1 MKSSDKTQPDRG
13 TRKKKAS
20 VHITRVRQ
28 GEASRIPKA
37 SARGSGEA
45 ALRSSE
51 EKFRRLFET
60 AQDGII
66 LLDAQTGDITDTNP
80 YIEKLLGYSHQ
91 ELTGKKLWEIGPFK
105 DTFTSHDAFRK
116 LQRKGYIRYEDL
128 PLETKDGNRCE
139 VEFVSNVYRVGNQKV
154 IQCDVRDITERAR
167 IGHLL
172 QENEVRYRSS
182 FENMLDGFAYCQM
195 LYRRGQ
201 PQDFLYLAVNPAF
214 EKLMGLKNVV
224 GRKVTEVIP
233 GIKESDPALFEIYGR
248 VALTGRP
255 EKIVMYVESLG
266 NWFSMSV
273 CSTQKEYFTVVFEN
287 ITERVRAELSLQESE
302 RRFRDMLENMQLIA
316 VLLDQEGRVIFCNEF
331 FLQVTG
337 YTSDE
342 VLGCDWFTQ
351 FLPEIRLDVKDA
363 FLLSLQHGEIA
374 AHFENPIR
382 TKNGEQRFIRFSNT
396 ILCDPQGKVIGAT
409 SIGEDI
415 TEGKRA
421 EARLHK
427 LNRTYALLSDVNQ
440 TIVRVREPQAL
451 FDVAC
456 RIAVEKGGF
465 LMAWIGLLD
474 RQTKRVKPVAHA
486 GATDDDLE
494 KVNITLDDTEHGRG
508 PIATALR
515 AGEHVVVNDIEGD
528 PRMIPWRA
536 DALQLGYRTFAAFPF
551 IVAGEVRGT
560 LNLYTPEP
568 DVFDDD
574 ELKLLD
580 EMAADIAF
588 ALEFTEEDD
597 RRRQAEL
604 LLRESEERFQN
615 LARISPV
622 GIFRTDPNGATS
634 YVNPKWRAISGL
646 SFDRALGDGWL
657 DAVHPDDKEDLSK
670 DWQESIQLKQASFSD
685 YRFVRPDG
693 TVAWVMGQAVPEMN
707 SENQVIG
714 YVGTITDITER
725 KRAEAALQASERQL
739 SLIYKSISD
748 ILYYLVVEPDDRF
761 RFISVNSAFLI
772 ATGLREDQIVGKL
785 VQEVI
790 PEPAH
795 ALVLGN
801 YKEAIRTKK
810 AVGWEEVSVY
820 PAGKKYGEVSV
831 TPILD
836 ANGNCTHLIGTVHD
850 ITYRK
855 HAEEEIRKLNAEL
868 EQRVKERTARLTA
881 ANKDLESFSYSVS
894 HDLRAP
900 LRAIN
905 GFASII
911 SRRHRAELDEEGQH
925 YVDNIVQA
933 SERMGYLIDD
943 LLTYSRLGREGIRH
957 VHVSLASLMIEIRK
971 NMRSRLEEIHGTI
984 EIAEGLPSVIGDQT
998 LLNQTFTNLLE
1009 NAITFHK
1016 PDLPPKVAVTW
1027 QIEDDQVIVQVSDN
1041 GIGIPA
1047 EYHGKIFIMF
1057 QRLHSE
1063 DEYPGTGIGLANVK
1077 KSVELL
1083 GGSVWV
1089 ESKVGEGSTFFV
1101 RMPKE

>member
-1 MKSSDKTQPDRG
+1 VKKLEVLMKSSDKTQPDRG
-13 TRKKKAS
+13 VRKKKPS
-20 VHITRVRQ
+20 VHTTRVRQ
-28 GEASRIPKA
+28 GGASPKPKA

-51 EKFRRLFET
+51 EKFRQQFAT
-60 AQDGII
+60 AEDGIL
-66 LLDAQTGDITDTNP
+66 LLDAQKGDT
-80 YIEKLLGYSHQ
+80 
-91 ELTGKKLWEIGPFK
+91 
-105 DTFTSHDAFRK
+105 
-116 LQRKGYIRYEDL
+116 
-128 PLETKDGNRCE
+128 
-139 VEFVSNVYRVGNQKV
+139 
-154 IQCDVRDITERAR
+154 TESR
-167 IGHLL
+167 
-172 QENEVRYRSS
+172 
-182 FENMLDGFAYCQM
+182 
-195 LYRRGQ
+195 
-201 PQDFLYLAVNPAF
+201 
-214 EKLMGLKNVV
+214 
-224 GRKVTEVIP
+224 
-233 GIKESDPALFEIYGR
+233 
-248 VALTGRP
+248 
-255 EKIVMYVESLG
+255 
-266 NWFSMSV
+266 
-273 CSTQKEYFTVVFEN
+273 
-287 ITERVRAELSLQESE
+287 
-302 RRFRDMLENMQLIA
+302 
-316 VLLDQEGRVIFCNEF
+316 
-331 FLQVTG
+331 
-337 YTSDE
+337 
-342 VLGCDWFTQ
+342 
-351 FLPEIRLDVKDA
+351 
-363 FLLSLQHGEIA
+363 
-374 AHFENPIR
+374 
-382 TKNGEQRFIRFSNT
+382 
-396 ILCDPQGKVIGAT
+396 
-409 SIGEDI
+409 
-415 TEGKRA
+415 RA
-421 EARLHK
+421 EAHLHK
-427 LNRTYALLSDVNQ
+427 LNRTYAVLSEVNR
-440 TIVRVREPQAL
+440 TIVRVRGPQVL

-474 RQTKRVKPVAHA
+474 PQTKRVNPVAHA
-486 GATDDDLE
+486 GKTDGYLE
-494 KVNITLDDTEHGRG
+494 KLNITLDDSEHGRG

-515 AGEHVVVNDIEGD
+515 AGEHIVVNDIADD
-528 PRMIPWRA
+528 PSILTRA
-536 DALQLGYRTFAAFPF
+536 DALLLGYRTMAAFPL

-560 LNLYTPEP
+560 LNLYSSEP
-568 DVFDDD
+568 DVFNDD

-588 ALEFTEEDD
+588 AMEFTEQEDQ
-597 RRRQAEL
+597 RRQAEL
-604 LLRESEERFQN
+604 LLRESQERFQT
-615 LARISPV
+615 LAGISPV
-622 GIFRTDPNGATS
+622 GIFRTDPNGATT
-634 YVNPKWRAISGL
+634 YVNPKWGTISGL
-646 SFDRALGDGWL
+646 SFAQALGDGWL
-657 DAVHPDDKEDLSK
+657 NAVHPDDKEDLSK
-670 DWQESIQLKQASFSD
+670 GWQESTKLRKASFSD

-693 TVAWVMGQAVPEMN
+693 TVAWVMGQVVPEMN
-707 SENQVIG
+707 SENQLVG

-739 SLIYKSISD
+739 SQIYASISD
-748 ILYYLVVEPDDRF
+748 VLYYLAVEPDDRF
-761 RFISVNSAFLI
+761 RFISVNSAFLT
-772 ATGLREDQIVGKL
+772 ATGLTEDQIIGKL

-790 PEPAH
+790 PEPAQ

-836 ANGNCTHLIGTVHD
+836 ANGNCFRLIGIVHD

-855 HAEEEIRKLNAEL
+855 HAEEEIRKLNADL

-933 SERMGYLIDD
+933 SEQMGHLIDD
-943 LLTYSRLGREGIRH
+943 LLNYSRLGREGIRH
-957 VHVSLASLMIEIRK
+957 VPVSLASLMIEIRK
-971 NMRSRLEEIHGTI
+971 NMQSRLEEIHGTI
-984 EIAEGLPSVIGDQT
+984 EIAEGLPTVIGDQT
-998 LLNQTFTNLLE
+998 LLNQIFTNLLE

-1016 PDLPPKVAVTW
+1016 PDLPPIVAITW
-1027 QIEDDQVIVQVSDN
+1027 RIEDDQVIVQVSDN

-1047 EYHGKIFIMF
+1047 EYQDKIFIMF